1 METSSSL
8 PEQNSGASNFAHH
21 HSEEEG
27 KGPPT
32 SRVFR
37 TILKEA
43 SVQSPLASAPS
54 HGVFERYRGSKG
66 LQKLFFRV
74 YKQKDEIL
82 EKIRAQNRWYATTPQ
97 DEHGLICWRGPSGER
112 PFDRVVGR
120 AAVKYAW
127 INSPGRI
134 AFIVSSEWI
143 LLIEYVKP
151 SKKTFESGFSTTSN
165 GGAFIQIIRYRDP
178 IDTDDGNLGIQ
189 ESSTSTTTN
198 LGETTSVRIN
208 DVPIEINVRVEPLP
222 SFAVIEINGSFVF
235 WWRTQEAL
243 NFVPKVG
250 GAYGER
256 ERDNNSCTLLVHS

>member
-1 METSSSL
+1 METSSSP
-8 PEQNSGASNFAHH
+8 PEQNSGASSFAH
-21 HSEEEG
+21 HSEEG
-27 KGPPT
+27 KGPT

-43 SVQSPLASAPS
+43 SVQSPLASSPP
-54 HGVFERYRGSKG
+54 HGVFERYRGSKA
-66 LQKLFFRV
+66 LQKLFFRI
-74 YKQKDEIL
+74 YKHKDEIL
-82 EKIRAQNRWYATTPQ
+82 EKIRAQNRFATTPQ
-97 DEHGLICWRGPSGER
+97 DEHGLICWRGHGER
-112 PFDRVVGR
+112 PDRVGR

-151 SKKTFESGFSTTSN
+151 SKKTFESGFSTSGT
-165 GGAFIQIIRYRDP
+165 AFIQIIRYLDNP
-178 IDTDDGNLGIQ
+178 IGKDEGNLSIQ
-189 ESSTSTTTN
+189 ESTSTTN

-250 GAYGER
+250 EALRER
-256 ERDNNSCTLLVHS
+256 EIYNKSLPC